1 MSKKKQQA
9 QQDFTLLDNAVW
21 DSVSVLQNL
30 LTAPNMSYSDLVS
43 GIRCVSAGL
52 MFASD
57 MATGRKND
65 AR

>member
-1 MSKKKQQA
+1 MSKKKQQ
-9 QQDFTLLDNAVW
+9 QPDFALLDNAVW
-21 DSVSVLQNL
+21 DSVATLQNL
-30 LTAPNMSYSDLVS
+30 LNAPDITLHDLVS

-57 MATGRKND
+57 MATRRNND